1 MKEDRIKKL
10 NNELKY
16 LTDAERQK
24 EIINYNVA
32 LENNDVDIKNIAKE
46 VYLRRGIDY
55 SKLNKGVFNNI
66 INTITDLST
75 IFKNKDSKVRSKMIV
90 EIIYIVVILLLLKI
104 PFDLV
109 RDIGYDYLELLST
122 NSLYYNLWNIA
133 FLILYTITIFCTFI
147 VLIRNFNNKYKN
159 IGNLN

>member
-1 MKEDRIKKL
+1 MKDDRIKKL

-16 LTDAERQK
+16 LTDTERQK
-24 EIINYNVA
+24 EIMNYNAA
-32 LENNDVDIKNIAKE
+32 LENNSIVVKDIAKE
-46 VYLRRGIDY
+46 IYLRRGIDY
-55 SKLNKGVFNNI
+55 TKLNKGIFNNV
-66 INTITDLST
+66 INTITELST
-75 IFKNKDSKVRSKMIV
+75 VFKNKDSKVKGKMIT

-109 RDIGYDYLELLST
+109 RDLGYDYLELLST
-122 NSLYYNLWNIA
+122 NNLYYNLWNIL

-159 IGNLN
+159 IGNQS